1 MADVDPTLSDM
12 QRAATNAFRAHW
24 KLFLFQGVVMVVLG
38 VLAVCAPVAASIAVA
53 IYVGWLL
60 LISGVIGLVA
70 IISTHHVHAFLWSL
84 ITAALSVVIGIL
96 LVLMPVQGAVSLTI
110 VLTAFF
116 IAEGVFQATVA
127 IASRQ
132 VLAGTWVWMLLSGLA
147 DLVLAAIIIEGWPG
161 TAIWALGLLVG
172 INLLTSGWA
181 VVVAAIAGRR
191 MAEGTGPATTAAA
204 LDRRP

>member
-1 MADVDPTLSDM
+1 MAGVDPTLTDM
-12 QRAATNAFRAHW
+12 QRAVTNAFGAHW
-24 KLFLFQGVVMVVLG
+24 KLFLFQGVVMAVLG
-38 VLAVCAPVAASIAVA
+38 LLAICAPVAASIAVA

-60 LISGVIGLVA
+60 LISGIIGLIA
-70 IISTHHVHAFLWSL
+70 IVSTHHVHAFLWSL
-84 ITAALSVVIGIL
+84 VTAALSVVIGVL
-96 LVLMPVQGAVSLTI
+96 LVLMPVQGAISLTI

-116 IAEGVFQATVA
+116 IVEGVFQTTVA

-172 INLLTSGWA
+172 VNLLTSGWA
-181 VVVAAIAGRR
+181 VVVAAFAGRR
-191 MAEGTGPATTAAA
+191 MAEAAGPTTA
-204 LDRRP
+204 

>member
-1 MADVDPTLSDM
+1 MADIDPTLNDM

-24 KLFLFQGVVMVVLG
+24 KLFLFQGVVMVILG
-38 VLAVCAPVAASIAVA
+38 ILAICAPVAASIAVA

-60 LISGVIGLVA
+60 LISGAIGLVA

-96 LVLMPVQGAVSLTI
+96 LVLMPIQGAVSLTI

-132 VLAGTWVWMLLSGLA
+132 VLTGTWVWMLLSGLA

-191 MAEGTGPATTAAA
+191 MAEAAGPAPA
-204 LDRRP
+204 

>member
-1 MADVDPTLSDM
+1 MADMDPTLSDM
-12 QRAATNAFRAHW
+12 QRAVTNAFSAHW
-24 KLFLFQGVVMVVLG
+24 KLFLFQGAVMAFLG
-38 VLAVCAPVAASIAVA
+38 VLAILAPVAASIAVA

-60 LISGVIGLVA
+60 LISGVIGLVS
-70 IISTHHVHAFLWSL
+70 IVSTHHVHAFLWSL
-84 ITAALSVVIGIL
+84 VTAALSVVIGVL

-116 IAEGVFQATVA
+116 IAEGVFQTTVA
-127 IASRQ
+127 IASRH
-132 VLAGTWVWMLLSGLA
+132 VLHGTWVWMLLSGIA

-181 VVVAAIAGRR
+181 VVVAALAGRR
-191 MAEGTGPATTAAA
+191 MAGAAGPSPA
-204 LDRRP
+204 

>member
-12 QRAATNAFRAHW
+12 QRAVTNAFGAHW
-24 KLFLFQGVVMVVLG
+24 KLFLFQGAVMVILG
-38 VLAVCAPVAASIAVA
+38 VLAICAPVAASIAVA

-60 LISGVIGLVA
+60 LISGVIGLIA
-70 IISTHHVHAFLWSL
+70 IVSTHHVHAFLWSL
-84 ITAALSVVIGIL
+84 VTAALSVAIGVL
-96 LVLMPVQGAVSLTI
+96 LVLMPVQGAISLTI

-116 IAEGVFQATVA
+116 IAEGVFQTSVA

-172 INLLTSGWA
+172 VNLLTSGWA
-181 VVVAAIAGRR
+181 VVVAALGGRR
-191 MAEGTGPATTAAA
+191 MAGATGHAPA
-204 LDRRP
+204 

>member
-1 MADVDPTLSDM
+1 MAGVDPTLTDM
-12 QRAATNAFRAHW
+12 QRAVTNAFGAHW
-24 KLFLFQGVVMVVLG
+24 KLFLFQGVVMAVLG
-38 VLAVCAPVAASIAVA
+38 LLAICAPVAASIAVA

-60 LISGVIGLVA
+60 LISGIIGLIA
-70 IISTHHVHAFLWSL
+70 IVSTHHVHAFLWSL
-84 ITAALSVVIGIL
+84 VTAALSVVIGVL
-96 LVLMPVQGAVSLTI
+96 LVLMPVQGAISLTI

-116 IAEGVFQATVA
+116 IAEGVFQTTVA

-172 INLLTSGWA
+172 VNLLTSGWA
-181 VVVAAIAGRR
+181 VVVAAFAGRR
-191 MAEGTGPATTAAA
+191 MAEAAGPTTA
-204 LDRRP
+204 